1 MKTGLIVYVTGDDS
15 KLNEAEQ
22 KKMIKE
28 QMKADLVELVSV
40 QHGHY
45 DINDAWRTLAA
56 RGVHRVLCVLAECM
70 DMSNI
75 KILNQKLRLCG

>member
-15 KLNEAEQ
+15 NLNEAEQ

-28 QMKADLVELVSV
+28 QMKEDRVELVSV

-56 RGVHRVLCVLAECM
+56 RDVHRVLCVLAECTGM
-70 DMSNI
+70 GNV
-75 KILNQKLRLCG
+75 KILNQQLQLCG